1 MSNQKTLISQN
12 PWAERSAQNLVDLL
26 IEQSRRITQAQIS
39 FLNSRRE
46 GLEQIT
52 GLISK
57 LSAPIISGTNSV
69 IHLKNKPIFH
79 LADLEEFAI
88 GSVEKVFGP
97 LYAIFNQRRTP
108 RIPNGDL
115 MLFHRVMKIEGAPH
129 HFDQPASIETEYDV
143 PTNAWYLGQNT
154 YPYLP
159 FAILQEMALQP
170 CGFLSAWLGTSLLQ
184 ADQDLYFRNL
194 DGEGVML
201 WEPDPRGQTIR
212 AQAEINSTTTGG
224 GTIIQKFI
232 YSLSIMG
239 RTFFKGESVFGYFQ
253 AGSMA
258 NQIGL
263 DRGNNHAPT
272 TKHPPISPLSAYQ
285 NSEKPDYRLPTGKLF
300 QLKGADIRVQATPQ
314 SGGELLISKPINP
327 VDWFFS
333 CHFYQDPVMP
343 GSLGVEAIYQ
353 ALQAYA
359 IHNRLGDNFKSPR
372 FSLILDKPV
381 SWKYRG
387 QIIPATKQ
395 MTIKVTLQPVIKEAG
410 EITVLGDASVW
421 ADQVRIYHVLNAGLK
436 IIETSR

>member
-1 MSNQKTLISQN
+1 MNNQKALIPQN
-12 PWAERSAQNLVDLL
+12 RWTERPGINLVDLL
-26 IEQSRRITQAQIS
+26 IEQSRRITQAQVS

-57 LSAPIISGTNSV
+57 LSGPLISGTTSV
-69 IHLKNKPIFH
+69 INLKNKPIFH

-115 MLFHRVMKIEGAPH
+115 MLFHRVMKIEGVPH

-143 PTNAWYLGQNT
+143 PGNAWYLGQNT

-212 AQAEINSTTTGG
+212 AQAEITSTTTGG

-232 YSLSIMG
+232 YALSIQG

-263 DRGNNHAPT
+263 DRGNNQAPST
-272 TKHPPISPLSAYQ
+272 NLPSIVNPSLFQ
-285 NSEKPDYRLPTGKLF
+285 NSGKPDFRLPSGKLF
-300 QLKGADIRVQATPQ
+300 QLKGANIRGKVSPQ
-314 SGGELLISKPINP
+314 SGGELLISKTINP

-359 IHNRLGDNFKSPR
+359 LQASLGDHFKSPR
-372 FSLILDKPV
+372 FSLIIDQPV

-395 MTIKVTLQPVIKEAG
+395 MKIKVNLQPVVQKPD
-410 EITVLGDASVW
+410 EIIISGDASVW
-421 ADQVRIYHVLNAGLK
+421 ADQVRIYHVTNAGLK
-436 IIETSR
+436 IVDASQ